1 MGAAGTEPVDEAAND
16 ALVMFGATGDL
27 AKKKLFPALL
37 RLAEQHRLPDV
48 VVGIGRSP
56 WDTDRLREHARSGLV
71 LDTPERE
78 DAFDRL
84 CRSLRYVQGDYGD
97 PGLYRALVAAL
108 DGRERPLLYL
118 AIPPSVFTTVIGG
131 LRDAG
136 LADHSRLVLE
146 KPFGRDL
153 ASARELNACVLAA
166 FEESQVFR
174 IDHFLGK
181 EEVLDLLVLRF
192 ANTLLEPTWNRQF
205 IASVQITMAEDF
217 GVEGRG
223 GFYDEVG
230 TLRDVVQNHLL
241 EVLTL
246 VAMEPPAG
254 TDATALRDERVK
266 VLRAMPPLEPAEVV
280 RGQFEGYLD
289 EEGVAP
295 DSDVE
300 TFVALKTTIDSWRW
314 AGVPF
319 YIRAGKSLAAT
330 VTEVL
335 VEYQPPPRLLF
346 APDDDPRPHPNHL
359 RLRIKPDERM
369 SIGVQ
374 IKAPGEQMVSRQV
387 DLSYTYDEDRDGA
400 RDDAYARLLGDA
412 LVGDQRLFARAD
424 GVEEA
429 WRIVAP
435 VLEHP
440 GPIHTYA
447 AGGWGP
453 SAAEELIDDDGGW
466 HDPTVGDAS
475 ATGDG
480 NAMTGTPDT
489 EDTTAT
495 TDGTPS
501 ERSDATAGGPDR
513 TEAKNGNAA

>member
-1 MGAAGTEPVDEAAND
+1 MGPADEAPSD

-37 RLAEQHRLPDV
+37 RLAEQGRLPDV

-56 WDTDRLREHARSGLV
+56 WDTQQLREHARSGV
-71 LDTPERE
+71 TLDTPARE
-78 DAFDRL
+78 QSFQRL
-84 CRSLRYVQGDYGD
+84 CASLRYVQGDYGD
-97 PGLYRALVAAL
+97 PELYRTLVSALG
-108 DGRERPLLYL
+108 DRRRPLLYL

-136 LADHSRLVLE
+136 LAETSRLVLE

-153 ASARELNACVLAA
+153 ATARELNACVLEA
-166 FEESQVFR
+166 FDEGEVFR

-181 EEVLDLLVLRF
+181 EEVLDILVLRF
-192 ANTLLEPTWNRQF
+192 ANTLLEPSWNRQYV
-205 IASVQITMAEDF
+205 ASVQITMAEDF

-266 VLRAMPPLEPAEVV
+266 VLRAMPPLEPQEVV

-289 EEGVAP
+289 EEGVAA
-295 DSDVE
+295 DSEVE
-300 TFVALKTTIDSWRW
+300 TFVALKATIDSWRW

-335 VEYQPPPRLLF
+335 IEFQPPPRLLF
-346 APDDDPRPHPNHL
+346 APDDAPRHPNHL

-369 SIGVQ
+369 SLGVE
-374 IKAPGEQMVSRQV
+374 IKEPGEQMVSRQV
-387 DLSYTYDEDRDGA
+387 ELTYTYDESRDGV

-440 GPIHTYA
+440 GPVHAYA
-447 AGGWGP
+447 AGSWGP
-453 SAAEELIDDDGGW
+453 TAADALIDGDGGW
-466 HDPTVGDAS
+466 HDPTVGDEP
-475 ATGDG
+475 ATDEGTDMIDSTERARPDG
-480 NAMTGTPDT
+480 
-489 EDTTAT
+489 
-495 TDGTPS
+495 
-501 ERSDATAGGPDR
+501 SDADAGTA
-513 TEAKNGNAA
+513 A